1 MDMPSNIDFFVHR
14 SGRTGRNGRTGT
26 NIVIG
31 DGYEMRQ
38 LAQTEKKLHIVV
50 YPKVLYKGKL
60 VAPQIEE

>member
-14 SGRTGRNGRTGT
+14 SGRTGRNGRSGT

-38 LAQTEKKLHIVV
+38 LAQAEKKLHIVV

-60 VAPQIEE
+60 VAPQIED